1 MAPRPHVLVLASGKG
16 QRFAASGGTVHKLR
30 APLCGLT
37 VLEHTLAAVRASG
50 LPWHLEDAGHPGMGD
65 SIAAAVRATAGAPG
79 WLVLPGDLP
88 LVLPETLRSIAAAL
102 ADCAV
107 AVPLY
112 QGERGHPVGF
122 AAECQPGLLALTG
135 EQGAASVVR
144 QQAQQGRV
152 RWVEVDDAGTV
163 TDVDTVQDLERA
175 AQRLAARG

>member
-1 MAPRPHVLVLASGKG
+1 M
-16 QRFAASGGTVHKLR
+16 
-30 APLCGLT
+30 
-37 VLEHTLAAVRASG
+37 
-50 LPWHLEDAGHPGMGD
+50 
-65 SIAAAVRATAGAPG
+65 
-79 WLVLPGDLP
+79 
-88 LVLPETLRSIAAAL
+88 
-102 ADCAV
+102 

-144 QQAQQGRV
+144 EQARQGRV